1 MNVTFLIGNGFD
13 LRMGLKSSFRDF
25 EKYYV
30 TIAGNDPV
38 IDTFKSNIADN
49 MELWADFE
57 KALGGYTNEFFI
69 IEQDKFQRVLDD
81 FSTHLIWYLEAEEK
95 KAAAY
100 IRDVDLEF
108 ELEEEM
114 ERSLHIFNENIFTEV
129 SKKRLRLFRQ
139 RLKYR
144 FISFNYTHV
153 FDRCIGMFP
162 FGNILFRDRYTFRDR
177 HYKTI
182 IKNNVT
188 HVHGELPGPIITGVD
203 NKSQIG
209 QEEWAEDKV
218 FQKKLIKP
226 EISTRAGRT
235 AGEEAM
241 SILRDSDV
249 ICIFGMSIGETDLR
263 WWEEIGKWLLEKGK
277 KLYIQVYAKVNDFA
291 ELTHSKIFDIEDLTK
306 DRFCLFAGYSPEE
319 CAIAK
324 GKIVVL
330 INPDMFNIR
339 PEQLAGED
347 KKKWELLKKMGYE
360 PQKPN

>member
-13 LRMGLKSSFRDF
+13 LRMGLRSSFRDF
-25 EKYYV
+25 EEYYI
-30 TIAGNDPV
+30 TIDDNDPA
-38 IDTFKSNIADN
+38 IGMFKRNITKN

-57 KALGGYTNEFFI
+57 KSLGSYTSEYSDLGQDIFQRALDDVSAKLIQYLETE
-69 IEQDKFQRVLDD
+69 EDKF
-81 FSTHLIWYLEAEEK
+81 
-95 KAAAY
+95 AAY
-100 IRDVDLEF
+100 IHESDLEF
-108 ELEEEM
+108 ELEQEM
-114 ERSLHIFNENIFTEV
+114 ERSLHIFNENIYSKV

-139 RLKYR
+139 RLRYR

-162 FGNILFRDRYTFRDR
+162 FGKMLFRDRYAFRDR

-182 IKNNVT
+182 INNNVT

-209 QEEWAEDKV
+209 QEEWAEDKL
-218 FQKKLIKP
+218 FQRKIIKP

-249 ICIFGMSIGETDLR
+249 ICIFGMSIGETDQR
-263 WWEEIGKWLLEKGK
+263 WWKEIGKWLLEKGK
-277 KLYIQVYAKVNDFA
+277 KLYIQVYARVYSSA
-291 ELTHSKIFDIEDLTK
+291 ELTHPKIFDIEDWTK
-306 DRFCLFAGYSPEE
+306 DRFCLLAGYSPEDR
-319 CAIAK
+319 AIAE

-339 PEQLAGED
+339 PDQLAVED
-347 KKKWELLKKMGYE
+347 NKKWELLIQMGYD
-360 PQKPN
+360 PRKPN